1 MSEPLF
7 LEELDGV
14 CVNFIQSKPVTVKSS
29 VTGTEQ

>member
-14 CVNFIQSKPVTVKSS
+14 CINFIQSKPVTVKGSI
-29 VTGTEQ
+29 TETEQ